1 MGRKK
6 TSTPAESPV
15 AEDFAKDE
23 PLHRPQEDAADK
35 PRTIDVVRAAI
46 AAGFTTAKVA
56 VPWIMKT
63 YGFEMKAGNFSV
75 TKSNIEKRD
84 GKAAGNAAPPK
95 RAYTPRKP
103 KESVAAPAVSAP
115 KAVAHTN
122 GQMSP
127 SEAARSVKDLID
139 KLGVKEVKNLVEL
152 FGG

>member
-1 MGRKK
+1 MARKK

-23 PLHRPQEDAADK
+23 PLHRPQEEAADK

-56 VPWIMKT
+56 VPWIKDT
-63 YGFEMKAGNFSV
+63 YGVEMKAGNFSV

-84 GKAAGNAAPPK
+84 GKAAGNAAAPK
-95 RAYTPRKP
+95 RAYTPRQP
-103 KESVAAPAVSAP
+103 KEPAPAAPQAA
-115 KAVAHTN
+115 AN
-122 GQMSP
+122 GHMSP
-127 SEAARSVKDLID
+127 SEAARSVKELVE
-139 KLGVKEVKNLVEL
+139 KLGAAEVRNLVEL